1 MTIYTKGIKVTTVDA
16 GVEMFSLTST
26 EEEKK
31 KALRIVYCLAETY
44 EAVMNVHLERE
55 KIAENIPIELLA
67 ITAPERVI
75 EIDVEIPV
83 GETLTGTLT
92 PETATEQ
99 QVFHGFLEYEILA

>member
-16 GVEMFSLTST
+16 GVSMFTLTST

-44 EAVMNVHLERE
+44 EATLDVLLERE
-55 KIAENIPIELLA
+55 KIVENVPIELLA

-75 EIDVEIPV
+75 ELNVEIPV
-83 GETLTGTLT
+83 GQTLEGILT

-99 QVFHGFLEYEILA
+99 QPFHGFVEYEIIA